1 MFNSEIYDKV
11 IAKEVMLKTATVID
25 INDDIYIIMKKIE
38 ESGQWNLPLVE
49 SGIYIGFLSKSTI
62 LDKYRMQLL
71 SAV

>member
-1 MFNSEIYDKV
+1 
-11 IAKEVMLKTATVID
+11 
-25 INDDIYIIMKKIE
+25 MKKFE

-49 SGIYIGFLSKSTI
+49 SGIYIGFFSKSTI